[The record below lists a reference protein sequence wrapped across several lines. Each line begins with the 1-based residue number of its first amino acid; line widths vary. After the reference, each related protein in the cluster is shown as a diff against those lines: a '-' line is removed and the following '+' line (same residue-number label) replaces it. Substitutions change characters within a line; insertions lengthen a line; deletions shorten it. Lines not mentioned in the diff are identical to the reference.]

1 MIVKREIFLYKNY
14 RIFITYKLEKDG
26 YEFFIHNL

>member
-26 YEFFIHNL
+26 EDNK